1 MVFFPP
7 SFNASMS
14 NGFTSEVA
22 KATVVVRQCGGAL
35 GITVGIIGA
44 CVHVGINEGYV
55 RDRKTR
61 TAVKTTR

>member
-1 MVFFPP
+1 MAFFPP

-22 KATVVVRQCGGAL
+22 KATVVRQCGGAL

-44 CVHVGINEGYV
+44 CMHVGINEGYV
-55 RDRKTR
+55 RDRITR
-61 TAVKTTR
+61 TEVKTTR